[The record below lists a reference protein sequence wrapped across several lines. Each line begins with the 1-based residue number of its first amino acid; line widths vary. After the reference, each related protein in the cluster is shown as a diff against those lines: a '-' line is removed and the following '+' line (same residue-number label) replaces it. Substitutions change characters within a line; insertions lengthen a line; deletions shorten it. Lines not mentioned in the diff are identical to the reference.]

1 MIHIVRNRRFKLHG
15 FARLRVHKAQAV
27 SVQRLARQPF
37 HCVFGHI
44 GAGMARVAIHR
55 IARERVVGFAHVH
68 ADLVGAAGFQRAF
81 DIAVCRIALQ
91 HFHMRDRLFAAEF
104 HHRHFQAVVRVASD

>member
-1 MIHIVRNRRFKLHG
+1 
-15 FARLRVHKAQAV
+15 
-27 SVQRLARQPF
+27 
-37 HCVFGHI
+37 
-44 GAGMARVAIHR
+44 MARVAIHR